1 MDADCGRLGVGT
13 VQRAAGEKIQ
23 ELLKRSRRRLA
34 NMAETSMRAERRG
47 RVVRGVAAV
56 ALLVCGACW
65 AQSDEQ
71 LDLLGGL
78 RHGNLV
84 VWMVRAPSGRAP
96 RVPGTPLYRS
106 PTPGFS
112 QSTTG
117 SFGQSAS
124 SVGTNA
130 GDYGVDSSS
139 ATISAPSSPTVARRD
154 PSANTAD
161 GSGYKEQTSG
171 SYGQTSSSY
180 GTAASNHGQTASSL
194 GQNASTAGQTASSY
208 GQTAGSFGNSLSTI
222 AQAGVKEKTAQS
234 NEVDPLRDELRAR
247 LQSSFP
253 QLTVTTREVPADEL
267 GDDLRSTK
275 GTAAYPDV
283 LVGALPQAWTRGLQS
298 ELGLAVLPLAGFYDD
313 GVTSDRPFV
322 PEFAILSGA
331 PHPSAARAFAM
342 WMGEV
347 GESCEGCVADG
358 LEKEKAAVAAVA
370 TDAVKRLLRGEALG
384 DEGDPEMAAF
394 PPTLGRL
401 VLTASDNHVAG
412 DGSTQVQVLQASANG
427 KLAGVTLRVVASSDR
442 VFGVAHPLVVLR
454 KGDDGKWRVLHVSLN
469 LPAVEAERERET
481 LMEPCTETICSSDG
495 AEGVTLAAPANGEVR
510 QPMPDLWWDN
520 GGGARLQVV
529 EWQTVRDGSWSDAR
543 LFLVPDRGAKLRTQV
558 TARFATVPTKYRW
571 RVWSVGAGG
580 VMKLSGWRTMVIEK

>member
-1 MDADCGRLGVGT
+1 
-13 VQRAAGEKIQ
+13 
-23 ELLKRSRRRLA
+23 
-34 NMAETSMRAERRG
+34 MAETSVRAERRG
-47 RVVRGVAAV
+47 RVVRGVVAA
-56 ALLVCGACW
+56 ALLVSAACW

-84 VWMVRAPSGRAP
+84 VWMIRAPSGRAP
-96 RVPGTPLYRS
+96 RTPGTPLYRS

-130 GDYGVDSSS
+130 GDYGVDASST
-139 ATISAPSSPTVARRD
+139 TISAPSSPTVARRD

-194 GQNASTAGQTASSY
+194 GQNASTAGQSAGSY

-253 QLTVTTREVPADEL
+253 QLTVTTREVPSDEL
-267 GDDLRSTK
+267 GDDLRATK

-283 LVGALPQAWTRGLQS
+283 LVGALPQAWTRGLQA

-313 GVTSDRPFV
+313 GVTSDKPFT

-331 PHPSAARAFAM
+331 PHASAARAFAM
-342 WMGEV
+342 WLGEA
-347 GESCEGCVADG
+347 GESCEGCVAGG
-358 LEKEKAAVAAVA
+358 LEHESAAVASVA
-370 TDAVKRLLRGEALG
+370 TDAVKRLLRGDALG

-394 PPTLGRL
+394 PPVLGRM
-401 VLTASDNHVAG
+401 VLTASDNRMVSDSA
-412 DGSTQVQVLQASANG
+412 VQVVQVSANAR
-427 KLAGVTLRVVASSDR
+427 LAAVTMRVVTSSER

-469 LPAVEAERERET
+469 LPAVEAEREREL
-481 LMEPCTETICSSDG
+481 LMEQCTETICSSDG
-495 AEGVTLAAPANGEVR
+495 AEGVTLASPANGEVR
-510 QPMPDLWWDN
+510 QPMPELWWDN

-543 LFLVPDRGAKLRTQV
+543 LFLVPDRGARLRTQV
-558 TARFATVPTKYRW
+558 TARFATATTKYRW

-580 VMKLSGWRTMVIEK
+580 TMKLSGWRTMVIEK

>member
-1 MDADCGRLGVGT
+1 MDADCARLGVAN

-253 QLTVTTREVPADEL
+253 QLTVTTREVPADFEET
-267 GDDLRSTK
+267 GSFIAD
-275 GTAAYPDV
+275 
-283 LVGALPQAWTRGLQS
+283 
-298 ELGLAVLPLAGFYDD
+298 E
-313 GVTSDRPFV
+313 TSD
-322 PEFAILSGA
+322 IA
-331 PHPSAARAFAM
+331 PPVAGRVIATPVNIGDHVREGQVICELDHRDAELKLEQARAQFA
-342 WMGEV
+342 
-347 GESCEGCVADG
+347 ES
-358 LEKEKAAVAAVA
+358 
-370 TDAVKRLLRGEALG
+370 
-384 DEGDPEMAAF
+384 
-394 PPTLGRL
+394 
-401 VLTASDNHVAG
+401 TAS
-412 DGSTQVQVLQASANG
+412 
-427 KLAGVTLRVVASSDR
+427 
-442 VFGVAHPLVVLR
+442 
-454 KGDDGKWRVLHVSLN
+454 
-469 LPAVEAERERET
+469 
-481 LMEPCTETICSSDG
+481 
-495 AEGVTLAAPANGEVR
+495 VR
-510 QPMPDLWWDN
+510 Q
-520 GGGARLQVV
+520 ARSRIGLGTGIPLSYFRTGNCFAQV
-529 EWQTVRDGSWSDAR
+529 A
-543 LFLVPDRGAKLRTQV
+543 
-558 TARFATVPTKYRW
+558 
-571 RVWSVGAGG
+571 
-580 VMKLSGWRTMVIEK
+580 